1 MVFKVLV
8 VEDDAP
14 TLQLMTEVLTSL
26 KAEPDALIDSEQA
39 AVVVNQRR
47 YDAIF
52 VDLQMPKVDGFELS
66 RRIRQSSWNQTT
78 PIIVVTG
85 QDDPETMPKAF
96 AAGATFFLQ
105 KPIDRQRLTMLLK
118 AAQGKM
124 IENRRRFVR
133 VPLRTEVRCQVG
145 QQNFTGTSVNLS
157 QGGILVEL
165 GRILAPGT
173 SVRLSFRLPGTQPMI
188 EATGVVARADEKLRI
203 GVRFT
208 QMASRDIQ
216 LIRDLISNEDAEI
229 AEATQRGSI

>member
-1 MVFKVLV
+1 
-8 VEDDAP
+8 
-14 TLQLMTEVLTSL
+14 
-26 KAEPDALIDSEQA
+26 
-39 AVVVNQRR
+39 
-47 YDAIF
+47 
-52 VDLQMPKVDGFELS
+52 
-66 RRIRQSSWNQTT
+66 
-78 PIIVVTG
+78 
-85 QDDPETMPKAF
+85 
-96 AAGATFFLQ
+96 
-105 KPIDRQRLTMLLK
+105 RQRLTMLLK

-124 IENRRRFVR
+124 SENRRRFVR

-229 AEATQRGSI
+229 AEATQRGSIEAAAVVDQLRMQMLIRSSKNPLFNRAGAKLGRS